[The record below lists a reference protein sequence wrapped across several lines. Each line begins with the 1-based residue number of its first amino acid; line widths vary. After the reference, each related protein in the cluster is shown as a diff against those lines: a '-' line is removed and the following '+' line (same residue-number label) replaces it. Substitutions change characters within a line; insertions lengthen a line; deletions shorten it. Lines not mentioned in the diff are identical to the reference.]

1 MASEL
6 QERIARALFERRL
19 RCAVSDE
26 DWAKRVASFRELSAG
41 WPAYANGADAISDAF
56 RDALIAMEAMF
67 EPTTG
72 SVEAGGNYVLQEGGI
87 DPMHVDDRG
96 PPYCIKGRETGSYEL
111 WRVMVAAEIS
121 LAEGGSRDCD

>member
-1 MASEL
+1 MTSEMR
-6 QERIARALFERRL
+6 ERIARALCSRQCVGVWEGQ
-19 RCAVSDE
+19 SS
-26 DWAKRVASFRELSAG
+26 RVQEGFLL
-41 WPAYANGADAISDAF
+41 
-56 RDALIAMEAMF
+56 DALAVMKAMR
-67 EPTTG
+67 EPTTPMI
-72 SVEAGGNYVLQEGGI
+72 EAGGNYVLQEGGI